1 MAFRQGYLEVTP
13 EIRSVPLGAKRKKGR
28 PKKVGHCMARSP
40 PPQSPLH
47 GSADADETLLLLPR
61 VHVAAEVVPDHV
73 PPVRVS
79 TRKRKRPEP
88 DQAELDV
95 EPDQAELD
103 VVEQSPVGALLG
115 QVHTFQAG
123 LGAPKPPKKLK
134 RLQGLKGAEAS
145 PKRPPAVTCK
155 NAKNTCKHVVVFGQ
169 HYNEALWTEY
179 ADHVKSKRSTVAIDP
194 TYVA

>member
-1 MAFRQGYLEVTP
+1 MHTVRQGYLEVTP

-47 GSADADETLLLLPR
+47 GSVDADETLLLLPR
-61 VHVAAEVVPDHV
+61 VHVAAEVVPHHI
-73 PPVRVS
+73 PPVCVS

-88 DQAELDV
+88 K
-95 EPDQAELD
+95 PDQAELN
-103 VVEQSPVGALLG
+103 VVEQSPVVALLG
-115 QVHTFQAG
+115 QFHTLQAG
-123 LGAPKPPKKLK
+123 LGAPKPPKKMK
-134 RLQGLKGAEAS
+134 RLQGLKEAEAS
-145 PKRPPAVTCK
+145 PKRPPTVTCK
-155 NAKNTCKHVVVFGQ
+155 KGKNTCKHEVVFGQ
-169 HYNEALWTEY
+169 HYNKALWTEY